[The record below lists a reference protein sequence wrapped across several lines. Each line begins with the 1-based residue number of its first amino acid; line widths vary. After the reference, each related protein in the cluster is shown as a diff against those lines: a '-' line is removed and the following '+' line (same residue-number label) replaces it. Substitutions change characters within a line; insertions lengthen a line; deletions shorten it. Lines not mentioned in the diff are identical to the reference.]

1 MKQLALALA
10 LTAATGAAFAQ
21 ANITSMTGMV
31 TMSTGNQMVSVTPG
45 MAVPAGANLVA
56 TGSATVTFASGCVA
70 VLTAGQSMPATE
82 AACQANVAARAGQGS
97 NFAGN
102 SNLLIGAGVAGGL
115 AVAYKVKENRKP
127 NNPISPS

>member
-45 MAVPAGANLVA
+45 MAVPTGANLVA
-56 TGSATVTFASGCVA
+56 TGSATVTFASGARTLDASTSNASIANAAGACFISSETIASRSSA
-70 VLTAGQSMPATE
+70 VTPKL
-82 AACQANVAARAGQGS
+82 
-97 NFAGN
+97 
-102 SNLLIGAGVAGGL
+102 
-115 AVAYKVKENRKP
+115 
-127 NNPISPS
+127 PSSAHS